1 MRSLKVVLVGDTK
14 VGKSCIL
21 TRFVHNKFDRNTP
34 ATVGA
39 AFLTK
44 VVQAKSGSV
53 RLQLWDTAGQE
64 KFRSLAPMYY
74 RSAAVAVLVYDVT
87 QKASL
92 DAISGWAAEIAD
104 RAPPSIKIVVVGN
117 KIDLA
122 TERAISS
129 DELRVFAEKVNFPYF
144 ETSAL
149 TGENI
154 RSMFEECAMLVY
166 TNENRRSRIQSMQEE
181 SQHLTEQE
189 EGGRGK
195 RRRCC

>member
-44 VVQAKSGSV
+44 VVQSKSGSV

-92 DAISGWAAEIAD
+92 EAISGWAAEIAD
-104 RAPPSIKIVVVGN
+104 RAPPSIKTVVVGN
-117 KIDLA
+117 KIDA
-122 TERAISS
+122 TEHRVVFTEQGEALARDIGAIGH
-129 DELRVFAEKVNFPYF
+129 Y

-149 TGENI
+149 TGDGIDNLFANVAEIEVENQDVI
-154 RSMFEECAMLVY
+154 EKKVQKP
-166 TNENRRSRIQSMQEE
+166 QSDEK
-181 SQHLTEQE
+181 
-189 EGGRGK
+189 GG
-195 RRRCC
+195 CC